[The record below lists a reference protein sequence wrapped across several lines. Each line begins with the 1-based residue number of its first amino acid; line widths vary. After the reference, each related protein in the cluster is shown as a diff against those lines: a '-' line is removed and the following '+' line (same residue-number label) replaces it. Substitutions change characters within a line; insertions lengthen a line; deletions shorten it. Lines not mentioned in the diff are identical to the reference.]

1 MSKDPQPSKS
11 IPNIDGRA
19 EALKRRV
26 LIAGGGIGGL
36 ALALSLQQLGVPC
49 AVFEA
54 AKDVKE
60 LGVGINILPHSAR
73 ALMSLGLLGELDEI
87 AIRTRELRYL
97 NHLGQQVW
105 AADCGLWAGHDT
117 PQLSIHRGRLHG
129 ILWRAAQARL
139 PAGALRN
146 GHRLAGFFQDADGVT
161 ARFTLADGTD
171 AEERGDVLVGADGI
185 HSVLRGLLHPED
197 GGIRWQGSQLWRGVV
212 DWPVLEGGDVMLIAA
227 DSMAKLTVYP
237 IAEGRSAGTRLTNWV
252 MNGKV
257 ASGAFPPARRED
269 WSRQG
274 KLEEVLPFAKRLRL
288 PFLDV
293 EALIRATPQF
303 FEYPECDRD
312 PLPWWTQGRVTLL
325 GDAAHPM
332 YPTGSNGA
340 AQSILD
346 ARCLA
351 ELLSELAPEAALKAY
366 EAERLPKTAEIVRSN
381 RKGGPE
387 RVIDLVAERA
397 PDGFT
402 RLEDVITSAEL
413 AAIVGGYARLAG
425 FALPVTHRPSSA
437 GGC

>member
-1 MSKDPQPSKS
+1 MSNNQPSKIS
-11 IPNIDGRA
+11 PKIEGRA
-19 EALKRRV
+19 EAIKHRV

-36 ALALSLQQLGVPC
+36 TLALSLHQLGIPC
-49 AVFEA
+49 TVFEA
-54 AKDVKE
+54 ANEVKE
-60 LGVGINILPHSAR
+60 LGVGINILPHSASVLR
-73 ALMSLGLLGELDEI
+73 SLGLLEELDEI

-105 AADCGLWAGHDT
+105 AGECGLWAGHDT

-146 GHRLAGFFQDADGVT
+146 GHRLTGFSQDADGVT
-161 ARFTLADGTD
+161 ARFTRTEGADV
-171 AEERGDVLVGADGI
+171 EERGDVLVGADGI

-212 DWPVLEGGDVMLIAA
+212 DWPVLDSGNVMLIAA
-227 DSMAKLTVYP
+227 GSKAKLTIYP

-257 ASGAFPPARRED
+257 ASGAFPPPRRED
-269 WSRQG
+269 WSRPG
-274 KLEEVLPFAKRLRL
+274 KLEEVLPFAKRLQL

-351 ELLSELAPEAALKAY
+351 KLLTQLAPEAALKAY
-366 EAERLPKTAEIVRSN
+366 ETERLPKTAEIVRSN

-387 RVIDLVAERA
+387 RVMDLVADRA
-397 PDGFT
+397 PDGFNC
-402 RLEDVITSAEL
+402 LEDVITPAEL

-425 FALPVTHRPSSA
+425 FARPGHASTV
-437 GGC
+437 